1 MATFEQALH
10 AAFGTVW
17 EHSLKV
23 ESVRTDDRFEDP
35 SLHETAVL
43 VAESAFIGSLD
54 TLGRLLEA
62 GGLLPSFQ
70 TSIADDG
77 EWMKDSTAALG
88 RMMDWAHAEGRISPA
103 EYAGYRAVY
112 GRHQT

>member
-1 MATFEQALH
+1 MRA
-10 AAFGTVW
+10 
-17 EHSLKV
+17 
-23 ESVRTDDRFEDP
+23 DDRFEDP

-77 EWMKDSTAALG
+77 EWM
-88 RMMDWAHAEGRISPA
+88 MDWAHAEGRISPA